1 MRNDVLDVGVGR
13 RDVPYPHKETQ
24 CFVLGE
30 TNYAQRLRLKKN
42 YLTQVHCGNSN
53 DFTSQQHAR

>member
-30 TNYAQRLRLKKN
+30 TNYAQRLRLKKTLFN
-42 YLTQVHCGNSN
+42 TGSLWK
-53 DFTSQQHAR
+53 